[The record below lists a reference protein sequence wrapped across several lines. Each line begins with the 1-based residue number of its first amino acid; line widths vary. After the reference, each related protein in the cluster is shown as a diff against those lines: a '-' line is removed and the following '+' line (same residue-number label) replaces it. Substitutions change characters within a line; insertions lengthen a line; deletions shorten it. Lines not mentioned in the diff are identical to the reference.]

1 MHENKFTVLISPVG
15 NSIAP
20 GKCNFRTLQCN
31 TKKHSPYT
39 LRHNTHITSMQWDQL
54 FSDSAVPLRNWLAVP
69 KNVSST
75 IDALSV
81 SVASVYRWIF
91 LILKLEKL
99 MAISVGFFPTHFHKI
114 LDWGGEK
121 WAKARTQFKRGQVRQ
136 SLRPLGELCHP
147 EFVSSISCCFFV
159 LHFSMTL
166 SPLSPSAVSVYVLK
180 QQHVWNL
187 MLLDFSD
194 QKRSKWA
201 VPAGSGWVPSGV
213 CHLAAMVAM
222 ERSTVCQVQH
232 VLGGCVGDFV
242 GSRSSSGSCICFWEQ
257 SPCKSIQPPNRSLKY
272 Q

>member
-1 MHENKFTVLISPVG
+1 
-15 NSIAP
+15 
-20 GKCNFRTLQCN
+20 
-31 TKKHSPYT
+31 
-39 LRHNTHITSMQWDQL
+39 
-54 FSDSAVPLRNWLAVP
+54 
-69 KNVSST
+69 
-75 IDALSV
+75 
-81 SVASVYRWIF
+81 
-91 LILKLEKL
+91 
-99 MAISVGFFPTHFHKI
+99 MAISVVFFSTHFHKI

-180 QQHVWNL
+180 QQRVWNL

-222 ERSTVCQVQH
+222 ELSSVPSPTCIGRLCRRLRGIKELIR
-232 VLGGCVGDFV
+232 VLHMFLGA
-242 GSRSSSGSCICFWEQ
+242 IAT
-257 SPCKSIQPPNRSLKY
+257 KSEFKIPVVPHKAVAEVSKIGH
-272 Q
+272 